1 MLDVNPQ
8 TIPRLL
14 EAIKF
19 ATEHGLLEQLLDK
32 LDYLRHYANG
42 NGCAYDKARGRD
54 TRCSLY
60 EDFAP
65 LSFAIHMEFRTAPAA
80 TWEHLFNGGLIY
92 QGPGQPADGSMP
104 SLTVSLTEGI
114 GWFIHT

>member
-8 TIPRLL
+8 AIPRLL
-14 EAIKF
+14 EAVKF
-19 ATEHGLLEQLLDK
+19 ATEHGLLEQLLDQ

-42 NGCAYDKARGRD
+42 DDCSYDKSLGKD

-65 LSFAIHMEFRTAPAA
+65 LSFTFNIEYRTAPDAP
-80 TWEHLFNGGLIY
+80 WKRMFNGGLIY

-104 SLTVSLTEGI
+104 SLTVSLAEGV
-114 GWFIHT
+114 GWFVHT